1 MGENDG
7 KRRREI
13 VSDVS
18 WPLDSLP
25 EDFISK
31 IVSLTSP
38 RDACVAAT
46 VSKAF
51 ESAAE
56 SNVVWEKFLPPEYES
71 LVPSSRNVS
80 SKKKLYLALCDEPV
94 LIDDGTKSFWLE
106 KASGKKCI
114 MLSAKNISI
123 IWGDDPRY
131 WEWVTIP
138 EARFKSVAKL
148 LWVCWFEIRGRVN
161 TRVLSPR
168 TRYSAYIVF
177 KKMNH
182 CYGFKDV
189 AIEAGVGVVGHAAST
204 RFICFDT
211 DMDGEY
217 YPERGRRNLVKPEER
232 ADGWME
238 VELGQFFSGGELMDS
253 DEIEMSALEIKRLNV
268 KTDLIIQGI
277 EIRPAKIL

>member
-1 MGENDG
+1 MGENQG

-13 VSDVS
+13 VSAVS

-51 ESAAE
+51 ESAANT
-56 SNVVWEKFLPPEYES
+56 NVVWEKFLPPEYES

-80 SKKKLYLALCDEPV
+80 SKKKMYLTLCDEPV

-106 KASGKKCI
+106 KATGKKCI
-114 MLSAKNISI
+114 MLSAENISI
-123 IWGDDPRY
+123 IWRDDPRY

-138 EARFKSVAKL
+138 EARFERVAKL
-148 LWVCWFEIRGRVN
+148 LDVCWFQIRGRVN

-168 TRYSAYIVF
+168 TLYSAFIVF
-177 KKMNH
+177 KKTDS

-189 AIEAGVGVVGHAAST
+189 AIEAGVGVVGHEAST
-204 RFICFDT
+204 RSICFDARA
-211 DMDGEY
+211 DGKSL
-217 YPERGRRNLVKPEER
+217 RRRRRDIVKPEER
-232 ADGWME
+232 GDGWLE
-238 VELGQFFSGGELMDS
+238 VELGEFFNGGELMDS
-253 DEIEMSALEIKRLNV
+253 DEIEMSALETNGHWKSG
-268 KTDLIIQGI
+268 LIIQGI
-277 EIRPAKIL
+277 EVRPAKNQ